1 MVAQLYTV
9 RMNRKV
15 QVHHAGGVVE
25 ERLVAEVYHDLPWV
39 TAQRYREKFGEQ
51 VISIAET
58 ERQPER
64 FASRRVAPATGMGTK
79 PVGTGGVKWD
89 GTGKAKRAG
98 KRSKAAAPV
107 PTVRNYD
114 AADMVNREMGKLSK

>member
-1 MVAQLYTV
+1 MAQLYTV

-25 ERLVAEVYHDLPWV
+25 ERLVEEVYHDLPWV

-64 FASRRVAPATGMGTK
+64 FASRRVPPATGMGTK
-79 PVGTGGVKWD
+79 PVAWNTTVRSGGKA
-89 GTGKAKRAG
+89 KAKRAA
-98 KRSKAAAPV
+98 KTSAPA
-107 PTVRNYD
+107 PAVRNYD